1 MVIADDQLMLNDPIP
16 QRREIREIYEKI
28 YTRIP
33 KVADAEKEK
42 ANSLLQQLSNYLD
55 YEDIDDEDIEDLVDK
70 IKDFYETASASLVNI
85 HANMSVL
92 DGIKKEAKT
101 IAVAFREVEKGIDC
115 DDSLDVLLMFSKDPL
130 SKLERLLVVLQSV
143 QKDVEYVARDIA
155 KRKENILVDNGG
167 DLSARYEESCKKI
180 EADSRLVVDWKVK

>member
-1 MVIADDQLMLNDPIP
+1 MH
-16 QRREIREIYEKI
+16 R
-28 YTRIP
+28 
-33 KVADAEKEK
+33 
-42 ANSLLQQLSNYLD
+42 LQHTVHQ
-55 YEDIDDEDIEDLVDK
+55 DIDDEDIEDLVDK

-92 DGIKKEAKT
+92 DGIKKDAKT

-143 QKDVEYVARDIA
+143 QKDVEYVAKDIA

-167 DLSARYEESCKKI
+167 DLSARYEESRKKI